1 MNGSYKL
8 SQWNYYDF
16 EGPRTTNDIEGWHTR
31 LKKIVGKAHPN
42 ILEVFEVMKKEQA
55 SSEMK
60 LEQLELGRSRAPP
73 RKKRFIEKDK
83 RISALFERF
92 KEGQYSLSDYL
103 PLSNWT
109 LV

>member
-16 EGPRTTNDIEGWHTR
+16 DGPRTNNHIEEWHTR
-31 LKKIVGKAHPN
+31 LKKIVGKAYPN
-42 ILEVFEVMKKEQA
+42 VFEVFEVMKKEQA

-60 LEQLELGRSRAPP
+60 LEQLELGGRAPP

-83 RISALFERF
+83 RISALLERF

-103 PLSNWT
+103 YRCH
-109 LV
+109 